1 MLILVR
7 LLYTPD
13 NIDNGCDGLTAKLI
27 KIAAPAI
34 SAPSSGFINHVFDQ
48 SKFPTQGKAA
58 EVGPIHIKDSQLDKN
73 SYRPVRVL
81 TISSKMIEISMNE
94 QLSQF
99 YEIVLSALMS
109 AYRKGYSCQ
118 YTLIKLYEDLRRV
131 LYNGNVAGLLLMDLS
146 KAFDCLPHDLLAAKL
161 SAYGVCSDAVRLL
174 INYLRG
180 RKQRVK
186 FGENTGEWMKTLKG
200 VPQGSILG
208 PSLFN
213 LFLNDLIFALKHIA
227 LVNYADDN
235 TLCAISDFF
244 QDTIQKL
251 VANGNIAIDWFTNN
265 DIMANPSK
273 FHFMT
278 TGESNVIL
286 TLRGVTIEQDNYVKR
301 LGVNID
307 KKHDLNSM

>member
-48 SKFPTQGKAA
+48 SKFPTQAKAA

-73 SYRPVRVL
+73 SYRPVSVL

-99 YEIVLSALMS
+99 YEIVLTALMS

-118 YTLIKLYEDLRRV
+118 YTLIKLCEDLRRV
-131 LYNGNVAGLLLMDLS
+131 LNDGKVVSLLLMDLS

-161 SAYGVCSDAVRLL
+161 AAYGMCPDAVRLL

-180 RKQRVK
+180 
-186 FGENTGEWMKTLKG
+186 
-200 VPQGSILG
+200 
-208 PSLFN
+208 
-213 LFLNDLIFALKHIA
+213 
-227 LVNYADDN
+227 
-235 TLCAISDFF
+235 
-244 QDTIQKL
+244 
-251 VANGNIAIDWFTNN
+251 
-265 DIMANPSK
+265 
-273 FHFMT
+273 
-278 TGESNVIL
+278 
-286 TLRGVTIEQDNYVKR
+286 
-301 LGVNID
+301 
-307 KKHDLNSM
+307 